1 MERQI
6 INWAKARKLDNPD
19 NKFQQLAKVMEEL
32 GELSSAILKKD
43 ITETIDSIG
52 DTYITLVILAHQMG
66 YSLEDC
72 AKRAF
77 KVIEYRKGKTEGG
90 TFIKE
95 I

>member
-1 MERQI
+1 MEREI

-19 NKFQQLAKVMEEL
+19 NKFQQLAKVLEEL

-95 I
+95 

>member
-1 MERQI
+1 MEREI

-43 ITETIDSIG
+43 IAETIDAMG
-52 DTYITLVILAHQMG
+52 DTYITLVILANQMG

-95 I
+95 

>member
-1 MERQI
+1 MEREI

-19 NKFQQLAKVMEEL
+19 NKFQQLAKVYEEI
-32 GELSSAILKKD
+32 GELSSAILKRD
-43 ITETIDSIG
+43 ISETIDALG
-52 DTYITLVILAHQMG
+52 DTYITLVILANQMG

-95 I
+95 

>member
-1 MERQI
+1 MEREI

-19 NKFQQLAKVMEEL
+19 NKFQQLAKVYEEI
-32 GELSSAILKKD
+32 GELSSAILKRD
-43 ITETIDSIG
+43 ISETIDALG
-52 DTYITLVILAHQMG
+52 DTYITLVILANQMG

-77 KVIEYRKGKTEGG
+77 KVIEYRKGKTENG

-95 I
+95 

>member
-43 ITETIDSIG
+43 ITETIDAMG

-77 KVIEYRKGKTEGG
+77 KVIEYRKGKTING

-95 I
+95 

>member
-1 MERQI
+1 MEREI

-19 NKFQQLAKVMEEL
+19 NKFQQLAKVVEEL

-43 ITETIDSIG
+43 ITETIDAMG

-77 KVIEYRKGKTEGG
+77 KVIEYRKGKTLNG

-95 I
+95 

>member
-1 MERQI
+1 MEREI

-77 KVIEYRKGKTEGG
+77 KVIEYRKGKTLNG

-95 I
+95 